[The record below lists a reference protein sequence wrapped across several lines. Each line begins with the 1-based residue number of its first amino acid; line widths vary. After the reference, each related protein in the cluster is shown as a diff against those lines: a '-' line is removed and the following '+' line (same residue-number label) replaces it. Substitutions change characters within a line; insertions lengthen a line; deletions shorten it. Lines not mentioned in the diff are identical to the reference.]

1 MGTVPLPHTRV
12 ENPASSIVAE
22 AAELGSVPGYAAGM
36 SYVRPDAAFRDL
48 ISSDASADYP
58 ADTGRYHL
66 YGSLACPWVHR
77 CVLVRRLKGLED
89 TIGYTALDPVRDE
102 RGWRFAANAPDPLHA
117 WSFLSEA
124 YEATAPGWD
133 GPITAPLLWD
143 SETGRI
149 VNNESR
155 EIMEILD
162 VAFAHLGD
170 PTAHAL
176 YPEHLRPEIDEL
188 LDAWIYAEV
197 NNGVYKA
204 GFAASQDA
212 YYEPLIEGL
221 FAALHR
227 LDERLAERRFLLGG
241 QSTLADWRLFT
252 TLVRFDLVYVNH
264 FKCNVRRIA
273 DFEHLSGY
281 LRDLFQTPGVA
292 GTVVFDDIK
301 RHYYLTQPKLNP
313 SRIIPAGPTVQSTPR
328 MSARALRA
336 ESPTGGERARGAC
349 VRARR

>member
-1 MGTVPLPHTRV
+1 V
-12 ENPASSIVAE
+12 
-22 AAELGSVPGYAAGM
+22 
-36 SYVRPDAAFRDL
+36 SYVRPDAAFRDVV
-48 ISSDASADYP
+48 SNDGSTAFP
-58 ADTGRYHL
+58 AERGRYHL

-89 TIGYTALDPVRDE
+89 AIGYTALDPVRDE
-102 RGWRFAANAPDPLHA
+102 RGWRFSERDPDPLHG

-124 YEATAPGWD
+124 YEATAPGWT

-143 SETGRI
+143 TATARI

-162 VAFAHLGD
+162 TAFASLGD
-170 PTAHAL
+170 PAAPAL
-176 YPEHLRPEIDEL
+176 YPEHLRREIDE

-212 YYEPLIEGL
+212 YDAAVEGL
-221 FAALHR
+221 FAALAR
-227 LDERLAERRFLLGG
+227 LDGRLALERFLLGS
-241 QSTLADWRLFT
+241 QQTLADWRLFT
-252 TLVRFDLVYVNH
+252 TLVRFDLVYVQH
-264 FKCNVRRIA
+264 FKCNVKRI
-273 DFEHLSGY
+273 DEFEQLSGY

-292 GTVVFDDIK
+292 DTVVFDDIK

-313 SRIIPAGPTVQSTPR
+313 SRIIPAGPAVDLGAPHE
-328 MSARALRA
+328 RALL
-336 ESPTGGERARGAC
+336 SS
-349 VRARR
+349 

>member
-1 MGTVPLPHTRV
+1 M
-12 ENPASSIVAE
+12 
-22 AAELGSVPGYAAGM
+22 PGYAAIV

-48 ISSDASADYP
+48 ISSDGSTEYP

-77 CVLVRRLKGLED
+77 CVLVRRLKGLENA
-89 TIGYTALDPVRDE
+89 IGYTALDPLRDE
-102 RGWRFAANAPDPLHA
+102 RGWRFAANTPDPLHG

-143 SETGRI
+143 SVTGRI

-155 EIMEILD
+155 EIMEMLD
-162 VAFAHLGD
+162 TAFAYLGD
-170 PTAHAL
+170 PNARAL
-176 YPEHLRPEIDEL
+176 YPEDLRPEIDEL
-188 LDAWIYAEV
+188 DGWIYTEV
-197 NNGVYKA
+197 NNGVYRA
-204 GFAASQDA
+204 GFAANQDA
-212 YYEPLIEGL
+212 YDAAIEGL

-241 QSTLADWRLFT
+241 QPTLADWRLFT

-264 FKCNVRRIA
+264 FKCNVKRIA

-313 SRIIPAGPTVQSTPR
+313 SRIIPAGPTVDLAAPH
-328 MSARALRA
+328 
-336 ESPTGGERARGAC
+336 ERARLES
-349 VRARR
+349 

>member
-1 MGTVPLPHTRV
+1 V
-12 ENPASSIVAE
+12 
-22 AAELGSVPGYAAGM
+22 
-36 SYVRPDAAFRDL
+36 SYVRPDAAFRDVV
-48 ISSDASADYP
+48 SNDGSTAFP
-58 ADTGRYHL
+58 AERGRYHL

-89 TIGYTALDPVRDE
+89 AIGYTALDPVRDE
-102 RGWRFAANAPDPLHA
+102 RGWRFSERDPDPLHG

-124 YEATAPGWD
+124 YEATAPGWT

-143 SETGRI
+143 TATARI

-162 VAFAHLGD
+162 TAFASLGD
-170 PTAHAL
+170 PAAPAL
-176 YPEHLRPEIDEL
+176 YPEHLRREIDE

-212 YYEPLIEGL
+212 YDAAVEGL
-221 FAALHR
+221 FAALAR
-227 LDERLAERRFLLGG
+227 LDARLAVERFLLGS
-241 QSTLADWRLFT
+241 QQTLADWRLFT
-252 TLVRFDLVYVNH
+252 TLVRFDLVYVQH
-264 FKCNVRRIA
+264 FKCNVKRI
-273 DFEHLSGY
+273 DEFEQLSGY

-292 GTVVFDDIK
+292 DTVVFDDIK

-313 SRIIPAGPTVQSTPR
+313 SRIIPAGPAVDLGAPHE
-328 MSARALRA
+328 RALL
-336 ESPTGGERARGAC
+336 SS
-349 VRARR
+349 